1 MPASKTQ
8 TPVDE
13 ETVKA
18 DRLTKLNNQ
27 LVSRHRLPFGV
38 DSAHQVEMGT
48 NLFALLRERMGWTDA
63 YLEQINDP
71 SYPPLKDTAEIVKAL
86 HWIKTT
92 GQKVVVMP
100 DFYMDGISAGV
111 LGYAGLSELGFDVE
125 MYVPNYPHR
134 HQNLHSTI

>member
-18 DRLTKLNNQ
+18 DRLTKLNNR

-38 DSAHQVEMGT
+38 DSTPQLQIGT
-48 NLFALLRERMGWTDA
+48 NLFSLLRHPMGWTDA

-100 DFYMDGISAGV
+100 DFDMDGISAGV
-111 LGYAGLSELGFDVE
+111 FGYGGLSQLGFEVDL
-125 MYVPNYPHR
+125 YA
-134 HQNLHSTI
+134 SG